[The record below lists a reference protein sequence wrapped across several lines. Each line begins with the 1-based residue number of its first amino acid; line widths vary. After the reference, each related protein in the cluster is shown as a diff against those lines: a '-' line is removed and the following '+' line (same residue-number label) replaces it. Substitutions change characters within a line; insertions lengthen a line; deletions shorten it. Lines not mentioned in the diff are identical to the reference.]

1 MDFIETIFGVSPDG
15 GNGML
20 EVLYLI
26 AAVTFVALIVTRHR
40 IGRIFRSGRHNDDD
54 GPAAR

>member
-20 EVLYLI
+20 EVLYLV
-26 AAVTFVALIVTRHR
+26 AAVTFVAVVVTKWRTRRR
-40 IGRIFRSGRHNDDD
+40 IGRHDTRDDE
-54 GPAAR
+54 R